1 VSPRLARVRTE
12 LETARHRAHT
22 LAAPLDETVWAA
34 RPAPTA
40 WSAAECL
47 IHLNLTSRAFVPPL
61 RDALARGRA
70 VAGPARCRMDL
81 IGTLLWWA
89 LTLRLP
95 IRTTEPFVPD
105 SPRPRSV
112 VLAEFDAL
120 QDQVLEVVEDADG
133 LDLVALRI
141 ASPFDPRIHY
151 NVYAG
156 LRVLAAHQR
165 LHLGQAELAV
175 GSRTK

>member
-1 VSPRLARVRTE
+1 VSIRLARVRTE
-12 LETARHRAHT
+12 LDTARHRAHT
-22 LAAPLDETVWAA
+22 LAAPLDEMAWAA

-61 RDALARGRA
+61 REALARGRA

-81 IGTLLWWA
+81 TGTLLWWA

-95 IRTTEPFVPD
+95 IRTTEPFVPG

-120 QDQVLEVVEDADG
+120 QDQVVKVLEDADG

-141 ASPFDPRIHY
+141 ASPFDPRIRY

-156 LRVLAAHQR
+156 LRVIAAHQR
-165 LHLGQAELAV
+165 LHLGQAERAV
-175 GSRTK
+175 GSLSK